1 MSSSAIASRIAENAS
16 WPTGSSGDRKQGVSS
31 HIPSM
36 ESRGGEDVDI
46 DGLGTVERHVF
57 QFLVFKDH
65 VVVLAPL
72 IAFHLVVFLDFLAGD
87 GVDVVTDDAVVP
99 ISIMTVSVC

>member
-1 MSSSAIASRIAENAS
+1 
-16 WPTGSSGDRKQGVSS
+16 
-31 HIPSM
+31 M